1 MKRVSR
7 NIGCEGERQENG
19 RGHEEEG
26 RGHFRSEEAQRRVG
40 ESLRCEDCASH
51 RGYEEDLGVHQEVS

>member
-26 RGHFRSEEAQRRVG
+26 RGHFRSEEVQRRVG
-40 ESLRCEDCASH
+40 FLLQWEQL
-51 RGYEEDLGVHQEVS
+51 VHGPNLK